1 MPKTRD
7 YEIVRLP
14 KSRLA
19 TMDVGRL
26 ARNKHYMF
34 GLLEVDVT
42 QARRAARALRTQ
54 GKPVSFTAWMI
65 KAIGNSI
72 ARNKYAHSVSG
83 GKNKNIVFHDVDIA
97 IPVEKVVG
105 DTAVPLPL
113 LIKGTNHKSA
123 QDIHLE
129 IEAALNQP
137 IAGEKDFILNTH
149 QFSRIALAFYYLLP
163 QGIRLLLM
171 RSIFGNPFRAKRHS
185 GTVTVTTVNAI
196 GRSAG
201 WIVPTRNMHSIAVSF
216 GSLTR
221 KPWVVDSEV
230 AIREILHLT
239 ITFDHDVV
247 DGVPARRF
255 VQDLVNHIEKGDF
268 GEQAVSNHR

>member
-1 MPKTRD
+1 MPETRD

-42 QARRAARALRTQ
+42 LARRAARALRTQ

-83 GKNKNIVFHDVDIA
+83 GKNRNIVFHDVDIA

-105 DTAVPLPL
+105 DTSVPLPL
-113 LIKGTNHKSA
+113 LIKGTNRKSA
-123 QDIHLE
+123 QDIHQE
-129 IEAALNQP
+129 IEAAMNQP
-137 IAGEKDFILNTH
+137 VADEKDFILSTH

-201 WIVPTRNMHSIAVSF
+201 WIVPTRNLHSIAVSF
-216 GSLTR
+216 GSITR